1 MLRRRQIA
9 VDEQFARSIHLMT
22 GALGVAT
29 AAGGTVVL
37 IRPMIPVDD
46 GGGLY
51 DAGGGEDGGG
61 TDDTGGLYGGGG
73 VYDDGGTGTV
83 VTGKCP
89 DGGREIRPGRKRYLN
104 RHSVNLASSSDD
116 TRRVL
121 TILSLLTMTLSY
133 GWIVVP
139 AGRTSLTAP

>member
-1 MLRRRQIA
+1 
-9 VDEQFARSIHLMT
+9 MT

-46 GGGLY
+46 
-51 DAGGGEDGGG
+51 AGGGEDGGG
-61 TDDTGGLYGGGG
+61 TDDTGGLCGGGG
-73 VYDDGGTGTV
+73 VYDGGGTGTV

-116 TRRVL
+116 NRRVL

-133 GWIVVP
+133 AWIVVP

>member
-1 MLRRRQIA
+1 MNK
-9 VDEQFARSIHLMT
+9 FTRSIHLMT

-61 TDDTGGLYGGGG
+61 TDDTGGL
-73 VYDDGGTGTV
+73 
-83 VTGKCP
+83 
-89 DGGREIRPGRKRYLN
+89 
-104 RHSVNLASSSDD
+104 
-116 TRRVL
+116 
-121 TILSLLTMTLSY
+121 
-133 GWIVVP
+133 
-139 AGRTSLTAP
+139 

>member
-1 MLRRRQIA
+1 MNK
-9 VDEQFARSIHLMT
+9 FTRSIHLMT

-61 TDDTGGLYGGGG
+61 TDDTGGLYGGG
-73 VYDDGGTGTV
+73 VYDGGGTGTV

-89 DGGREIRPGRKRYLN
+89 DGGREIRPGGKRYLN
-104 RHSVNLASSSDD
+104 LHSVNLPSSSDD